1 MIFGEVPT
9 MHTLIGAAVIIP
21 STLFVIYNE
30 IKK

>member
-1 MIFGEVPT
+1 